1 MWQADP
7 STPLAL
13 LVMAAVYVGLSLK
26 TRERPTSREAI
37 AYAAALLMIL
47 CAVTGPLDQ
56 LTKERSF
63 SVYIFQQMLLVFVA
77 PPLLLL
83 GLPGWM
89 VRPLM
94 TNAHVEPVARV
105 ITRPV
110 FGFLAFAAVFALIHY
125 PALCDRVCHIHPF
138 YGNLH
143 ALLLFVGT
151 LLWWPLLSPLPE
163 YPRMSYPLQ
172 IMYLF
177 LLMIPMTAV
186 AAPITFA
193 SSILYTFYEGGTHP
207 LGLTPLADQVL
218 GGLIMWVG
226 QGVYIMLVFTAIFH
240 RWSLTDDQE
249 EPPINRQPIPRL
261 QPASGEPTATAMK
274 ASPAVRRDRSR

>member
-7 STPLAL
+7 STLVAL
-13 LVMAAVYVGLSLK
+13 LILAAIYVAASFSLG
-26 TRERPTSREAI
+26 RRPASRQAI
-37 AYAAALLMIL
+37 AFVAALLTIL
-47 CAVTGPLDQ
+47 MAITGPLDE

-63 SVYIFQQMLLVFVA
+63 SVYIFQQMLLIFVV
-77 PPLLLL
+77 PPLLLF

-89 VRPLM
+89 LRPLLL
-94 TNAHVEPVARV
+94 NRYIEPVARV
-105 ITRPV
+105 LTRPLV
-110 FGFLAFAAVFALIHY
+110 AFLSFAAVFTLIHY
-125 PALCDRVCHIHPF
+125 PMVCDRICHVHPF

-143 ALLLFVGT
+143 ALLLFVGS

-163 YPRMSYPLQ
+163 YPRMNYPMQ

-186 AAPITFA
+186 AAPITLA
-193 SSILYTFYEGGTHP
+193 SSVLYLFYMGGIHP
-207 LGLTPLADQVL
+207 LGFTPMADQVL

-226 QGVYIMLVFTAIFH
+226 QGVYIMFVFTAIFY

-249 EPPINRQPIPRL
+249 EPPINREPIPL
-261 QPASGEPTATAMK
+261 LKPAS
-274 ASPAVRRDRSR
+274 VQHQ